1 MKTFMVEIPDDVYPM
16 SAGVYLGDVLDYEMP
31 EYFDFREMEVGTGI
45 DCVFM
50 NGRKG
55 RLSRL
60 TENAWMLKVEEMK
73 NEDTARN
80 PLSGNDPHEIHA
92 EPDGLETDTGN

>member
-16 SAGVYLGDVLDYEMP
+16 CAGVYLGDVLDYEMP
-31 EYFDFREMEVGTGI
+31 EYFDFREMEVGSGV
-45 DCVFM
+45 DCHFM

-60 TENAWMLKVEEMK
+60 TENAWMLKVEEIK

-80 PLSGNDPHEIHA
+80 PLSGNDAHPVHA
-92 EPDGLETDTGN
+92 EPDGTQENG

>member
-16 SAGVYLGDVLDYEMP
+16 CAGVYLGDVLDYEMP

-45 DCVFM
+45 DCTFM

-60 TENAWMLKVEEMK
+60 TENAWMLKVEEK
-73 NEDTARN
+73 TNENTIGDT
-80 PLSGNDPHEIHA
+80 LSGNDSHPVHA
-92 EPDGLETDTGN
+92 EPDGTQENG

>member
-16 SAGVYLGDVLDYEMP
+16 CAGVYLGDVLDYEMP

-45 DCVFM
+45 DCTFM

-60 TENAWMLKVEEMK
+60 TENAWMLKVEEK
-73 NEDTARN
+73 ANENTSGDT
-80 PLSGNDPHEIHA
+80 LSGNDAHPVHA
-92 EPDGLETDTGN
+92 EPDGTQKNG